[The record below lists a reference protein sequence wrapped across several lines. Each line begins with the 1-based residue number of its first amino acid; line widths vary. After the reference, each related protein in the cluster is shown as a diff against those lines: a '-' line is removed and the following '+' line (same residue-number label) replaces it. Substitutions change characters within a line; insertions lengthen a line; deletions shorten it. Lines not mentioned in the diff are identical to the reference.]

1 MKKLHRLKLGA
12 GSVFE
17 ELIDGK
23 KERKGKR

>member
-1 MKKLHRLKLGA
+1 MKKLHRLKLML
-12 GSVFE
+12 VQFFE